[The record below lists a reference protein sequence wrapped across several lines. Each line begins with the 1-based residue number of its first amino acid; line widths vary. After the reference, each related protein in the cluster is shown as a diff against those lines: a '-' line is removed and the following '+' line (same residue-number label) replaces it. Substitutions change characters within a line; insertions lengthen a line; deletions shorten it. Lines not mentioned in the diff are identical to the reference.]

1 MVDVET
7 SVENVEVNLN
17 DHIGFFDMFD
27 RVRIDSVS
35 KMKWYYLTQIH
46 LIKYC
51 ILASSGFAW

>member
-35 KMKWYYLTQIH
+35 KMKW
-46 LIKYC
+46 
-51 ILASSGFAW
+51 

>member
-7 SVENVEVNLN
+7 SVANVEVNLN

-35 KMKWYYLTQIH
+35 K
-46 LIKYC
+46 
-51 ILASSGFAW
+51 SV